1 MGLGCMRKKAE
12 QTLEMKPSEEKGE
25 KEKEEREE
33 EEEEGKEVCAR
44 FSCCTPDIYPEGR

>member
-1 MGLGCMRKKAE
+1 MHNEVTLGYIG
-12 QTLEMKPSEEKGE
+12 KPSEEKGE